1 MHHFVNLVIA
11 FIHKY
16 GIEITVCIILYRMG
30 IFHLVYRAIYT
41 IAAYIYLFYAYV
53 VVFTRKFKKTYK
65 FIMNRKAMTNYGE

>member
-1 MHHFVNLVIA
+1 MHHFINLVIA

-30 IFHLVYRAIYT
+30 IFHLVYRVVYN

-53 VVFTRKFKKTYK
+53 VVFTRKLKKAYK
-65 FIMNRKAMTNYGE
+65 FMMNRKAMINYGK